1 MKSLVRSVVVVGVL
15 VGTSYACSGTV
26 DLGGFEADGSV
37 DAAPPADADQRPDAA
52 LGPTVEVRL
61 TATQEKV
68 GTMPG
73 TSGQTPIAQ
82 TLAIRSLILYR
93 DPNDTSP
100 LVVFDVDRTGPNG
113 VECSVA
119 DKADT
124 SIATV
129 PVAGLVAGKYDR
141 ARIGVAYATWSVVGR
156 AHVSDLSIDG
166 RYDTV
171 QVLTK
176 GATVNGQVRDQGYFK
191 TTFTTPGQAPV
202 SSEGTQ
208 LLPIPPQNGIVK
220 FVQEN
225 GAAFYEFPVDITVD
239 TGVVRNLA
247 SLFEVNTYEN
257 FRWIDR
263 AGAGYADGVWDTEG
277 AGFETVASFGVN
289 SAKLSFV
296 QK

>member
-1 MKSLVRSVVVVGVL
+1 MKSLVRTVVVVGSL
-15 VGTSYACSGTV
+15 VGATYACSGTV
-26 DLGGFEADGSV
+26 DLGGF
-37 DAAPPADADQRPDAA
+37 PADASSDAA
-52 LGPTVEVRL
+52 TVSDGNLAADAAQGPTVEVRL

-68 GTMPG
+68 PTLPG
-73 TSGQTPIAQ
+73 TAGQTPLAQ
-82 TLAIRSLILYR
+82 TLGIRSLILYR
-93 DPNDTSP
+93 DSNDTSP

-129 PVAGLVAGKYDR
+129 PISSLVAGKYTR
-141 ARIGVAYATWSVVGR
+141 ARIGVAYVTWSVVGR
-156 AHVSDLSIDG
+156 AHAAGLSFDG

-191 TTFTTPGQAPV
+191 TTFTTAGQAPV

-208 LLPIPPQNGIVK
+208 PLPIPPQNGIVK

-225 GAAFYEFPVDITVD
+225 GAAFYEFPVDMTVD

-247 SLFEVNTYEN
+247 SIFEVNTYEN
-257 FRWIDR
+257 FRWVDQ
-263 AGAGYADGVWDTEG
+263 AGTDYADGVWDTEG